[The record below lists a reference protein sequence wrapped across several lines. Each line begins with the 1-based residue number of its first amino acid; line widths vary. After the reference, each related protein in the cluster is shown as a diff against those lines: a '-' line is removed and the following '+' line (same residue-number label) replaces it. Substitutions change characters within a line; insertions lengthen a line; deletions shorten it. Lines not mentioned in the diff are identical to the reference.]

1 MSEPQQWAFLD
12 DLQPKPE
19 ETQFDL
25 NRALDAMVLVRAEI
39 PADGHTAAT
48 LGTERGGYGAVIR
61 EDGLVVTIGY
71 IINEA
76 TQIWL
81 TTNRGVSVEGYP
93 MAYDHMTGF
102 GLIQPLGKLPAPHLP
117 RGLASDVKVGD
128 SAFVIGHGGRA
139 HSLRTRIVAKQEF
152 AGRWEY
158 VLDEAIFTVPAHPQW
173 GGSALLDAQGNLIGT
188 GSLLVQ
194 QELNGEA
201 IHVNMFV
208 PIDLLN
214 PILDSMLS
222 TGRSPHPPRPWMGM
236 STQDPGGRLVVERVT
251 PNGPANR
258 AGVKVGDQ
266 VLGVGETR
274 VQGLAEFFR
283 TVWRLGPAGVDV
295 PLILSRAGN
304 EVNVTIKSADRH
316 DFLRKPQLH

>member
-1 MSEPQQWAFLD
+1 MAEEQSWAFPESV
-12 DLQPKPE
+12 QPKQGQ
-19 ETQFDL
+19 TQFDL
-25 NRALDAMVLVRAEI
+25 ERALDAVVLVRAEI
-39 PADGHTAAT
+39 PEDAYSAAT